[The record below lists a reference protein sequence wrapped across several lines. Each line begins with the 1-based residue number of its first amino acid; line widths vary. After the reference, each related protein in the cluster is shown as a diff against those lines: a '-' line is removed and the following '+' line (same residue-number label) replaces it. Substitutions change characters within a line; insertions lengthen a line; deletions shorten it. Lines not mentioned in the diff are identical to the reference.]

1 MSQGAGGQ
9 AVLARSSGDPFLQ
22 DTGLLAGIC
31 EQQKQD
37 AVLTCTQDPWLQQG
51 MAQSPASNAGQF
63 FC

>member
-1 MSQGAGGQ
+1 M
-9 AVLARSSGDPFLQ
+9 LARSSGDPFLQ